1 MLIQLF
7 KSDQHLISPLAI
19 FPESHFKVTRIKIMI
34 TNWKSSRF
42 LNKFSLSVPSNSKEN
57 VLTDI
62 RVYKRVKKPSHFLKK
77 IDNEEMWKLA

>member
-1 MLIQLF
+1 MLIQPF

-42 LNKFSLSVPSNSKEN
+42 LNKFSLPYLRKSIANSKET
-57 VLTDI
+57 VHTDI
-62 RVYKRVKKPSHFLKK
+62 RVYKRV
-77 IDNEEMWKLA
+77 